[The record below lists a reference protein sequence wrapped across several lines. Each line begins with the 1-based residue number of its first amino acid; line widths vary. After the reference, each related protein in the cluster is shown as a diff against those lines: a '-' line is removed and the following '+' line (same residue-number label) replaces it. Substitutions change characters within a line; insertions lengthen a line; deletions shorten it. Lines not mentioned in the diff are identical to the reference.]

1 MSLINKN
8 RLKVN
13 SMLIDFIN
21 NEAIPGTD
29 IQPDYFWKKFE
40 NVVYELTP
48 INKALIK
55 KRESIQKQIDDW
67 HKSNATKDFNKKE
80 YINFLKSP

>member
-29 IQPDYFWKKFE
+29 IEPDNFWKKFE

-55 KRESIQKQIDDW
+55 KNILIFLNQYLTLTMKK
-67 HKSNATKDFNKKE
+67 KSLTSA
-80 YINFLKSP
+80 PQM